1 MRVRARC
8 VWGRGY
14 GLGEGSWGEQAVV
27 RPDKALYLHLSVHS
41 PPMHAHSGDIQRFTS
56 NGIVLGSGAFLP
68 TDMVVYCTGWVHC
81 RDECKAV
88 LYRADVLLHFGTM
101 YCAEGVCVG
110 VLLQYGCITQCTRW
124 IGWEVGHGTCGQR
137 AGQMAGN
144 AINAGDASSS
154 IQLQ

>member
-1 MRVRARC
+1 M
-8 VWGRGY
+8 WGRGY

-41 PPMHAHSGDIQRFTS
+41 PPIHARSGDIQRFTS

-68 TDMVVYCTGWVHC
+68 TDMVVYCTGWVYC

-88 LYRADVLLHFGTM
+88 LYRADVLLYFGTM
-101 YCAEGVCVG
+101 YCVEGVCGG
-110 VLLQYGCITQCTRW
+110 VLQYGCITQCTRW
-124 IGWEVGHGTCGQR
+124 RGWEVGHGTCGQR
-137 AGQMAGN
+137 AWTARN